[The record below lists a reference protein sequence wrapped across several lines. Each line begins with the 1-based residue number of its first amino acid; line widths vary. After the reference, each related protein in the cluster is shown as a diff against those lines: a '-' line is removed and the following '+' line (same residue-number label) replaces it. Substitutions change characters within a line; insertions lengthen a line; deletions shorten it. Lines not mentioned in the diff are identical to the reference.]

1 MELQRMIDLVM
12 CLGIE
17 TWNKLVYIII
27 LGYKLVS

>member
-12 CLGIE
+12 FSGVE